1 MQTPDGATME
11 ALNKEQIGKFEAQLR
26 QDRAAMYDAVK
37 EDIGRADDPDDL
49 SLEKVP
55 NDAGDR
61 SEMDRESDTTI
72 SMAQRHAT
80 ELEEIDAA
88 LGRIAEGSYGECE
101 ECGGNIGAARLE
113 VQPTA
118 RFCIGCQ
125 EKLEQ
130 RPGAPGRPTM

>member
-1 MQTPDGATME
+1 ME
-11 ALNKEQIGKFEAQLR
+11 ALSKEQIAGFEARLQ
-26 QDRAAMYDAVK
+26 QDRTAALDSVR
-37 EDIGRADDPDDL
+37 EEINRAGDPDDV
-49 SLEKVP
+49 SLEKIP

-61 SEMDRESDTTI
+61 SEMDRESDTNI

-88 LGRIAEGSYGECE
+88 LGRIAEGTYGECE
-101 ECGGNIGAARLE
+101 ECGGDIGAARLE

-118 RFCIGCQ
+118 RFCIECQ
-125 EKLEQ
+125 ERLEQ

>member
-1 MQTPDGATME
+1 ME
-11 ALNKEQIGKFEAQLR
+11 ALSKEQLGKFEAQLQ
-26 QDRAAMYDAVK
+26 QDRAAALGSVQ
-37 EDIGRADDPDDL
+37 EEIRQTGDPDDL
-49 SLEKVP
+49 SLEKIP
-55 NDAGDR
+55 NDTGDR
-61 SEMDRESDTTI
+61 SEMDRETDTNI

-101 ECGGNIGAARLE
+101 ECGGDIGVPRLE

-118 RFCIGCQ
+118 RLCIECQ
-125 EKLEQ
+125 ERLEQ